1 MKMRLFSSLIFSAI
15 CGIVSA
21 QTLTVDDVEVM
32 QGGTG
37 AYALKVD
44 VQGGTYTGVQ
54 FNVSFEPGF
63 VIDTENASALST
75 WSGGSALPSELSS
88 SGTGKVSCYSDK
100 GKAIPD
106 GSVILATIPFSTTA
120 AIGEYTVNISNVV
133 FMTEDIRVNAAN
145 TSFKI
150 KVVDRLTI
158 DEDSEV
164 APTATADKVNV
175 HVARTINANNWSTI
189 VLPFAMTQ
197 AKVKAAFGD
206 DVLLGEF
213 AGFKAEYASDEDVTP
228 DAIVLNFTKVTMSA
242 KVGMKAGQPYLIKTT
257 KDIIDGF
264 DVDEVQISNSITNV
278 EKADEFGTNGSF
290 VGTFTKASVPADA
303 LFISGNKFW
312 YSTGTTETKGL
323 RGWFALGAVLDKE
336 TDFGSRVI
344 VNFIDDDATAI
355 KGIKTDG
362 EEEIYTLS
370 GQRVNKAGKGVY
382 IVNGKKV
389 IKK

>member
-1 MKMRLFSSLIFSAI
+1 
-15 CGIVSA
+15 
-21 QTLTVDDVEVM
+21 
-32 QGGTG
+32 
-37 AYALKVD
+37 
-44 VQGGTYTGVQ
+44 
-54 FNVSFEPGF
+54 
-63 VIDTENASALST
+63 
-75 WSGGSALPSELSS
+75 
-88 SGTGKVSCYSDK
+88 
-100 GKAIPD
+100 
-106 GSVILATIPFSTTA
+106 
-120 AIGEYTVNISNVV
+120 
-133 FMTEDIRVNAAN
+133 
-145 TSFKI
+145 
-150 KVVDRLTI
+150 
-158 DEDSEV
+158 
-164 APTATADKVNV
+164 
-175 HVARTINANNWSTI
+175 
-189 VLPFAMTQ
+189 
-197 AKVKAAFGD
+197 
-206 DVLLGEF
+206 
-213 AGFKAEYASDEDVTP
+213 
-228 DAIVLNFTKVTMSA
+228 MSA